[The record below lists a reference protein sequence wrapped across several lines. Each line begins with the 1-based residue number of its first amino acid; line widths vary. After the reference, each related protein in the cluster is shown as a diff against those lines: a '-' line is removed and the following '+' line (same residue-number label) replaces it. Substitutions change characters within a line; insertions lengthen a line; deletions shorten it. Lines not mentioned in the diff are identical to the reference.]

1 MLCFP
6 GGHTPSPLR
15 WMARALVLM
24 TVVAGMALAVPAQPA
39 QAHAQLLSSSPANGE
54 RLATAPTEVTLTFSE
69 SASPVE
75 GGMRL
80 AGPRGAVELGG
91 AHSDPAAADKVVV
104 PLPGTLPEGVHTL
117 TWRVVSADSHPIY
130 GVIVFAVGSA
140 QLGELPAA
148 GAGTDA
154 DPTVRAVFTGLRWLG
169 YAALGL
175 LGGGT
180 VFLLFC
186 WPAGWVQ
193 PRARRLLAA
202 AWAAAL
208 AAATGVL
215 LIQGPYA
222 AGRGL
227 GALLEPG
234 LLGATVETDFG
245 RYVLGRIATLAVA
258 GPVLL
263 LALRGGGRASGAAR
277 WALAVTGAVLL
288 PATWLGTGHA
298 NAERE
303 LLVSAAD
310 LLHTSAMTA
319 WFGGL
324 AFLLLSVVRRK
335 APLPPEQ
342 VGTALRRFSWIAGSA
357 VLVLTVTGI
366 YRAWRGVG
374 SVQALTGTSYGTLLV
389 LKLAAVGA
397 LVWGGA
403 LSRSVV
409 RRRYAA
415 APAPVAAVTA
425 VTAVTEKVLAAV
437 GGPSAP
443 SAPATGRTTPRAE
456 AEREQS
462 ARRQLRWSLRV
473 EVAFAVVVLAFTA
486 VLVATPPGSRPQ
498 APVPTAQRV
507 ELKLTGGGSARI
519 VLESA
524 RAGADARLTVRI
536 SDAKGA
542 VWDVPEASAALRQGS
557 GGPDPMRFA
566 LTRQGPGEFSTSNV
580 ILPVAGVWKVELK
593 VRTTDIDVQTVESEL
608 RVQ

>member
-1 MLCFP
+1 
-6 GGHTPSPLR
+6 
-15 WMARALVLM
+15 M

-54 RLATAPTEVTLTFSE
+54 RLATAPSEVTLTFSE
-69 SASPVE
+69 GASPVE

-80 AGPRGAVELGG
+80 DGPRGDVELGG
-91 AHSDPAAADKVVV
+91 ARNDPAAPDKIVV
-104 PLPGTLPEGVHTL
+104 PLPGTLNEGVHTL

-140 QLGELPAA
+140 ELGELPAA

-175 LGGGT
+175 LGGGA

-186 WPAGWVQ
+186 WPAGWARTR
-193 PRARRLLAA
+193 PRRLLAG

-208 AAATGVL
+208 AAAAGVL

-227 GALLEPG
+227 GALLEPS
-234 LLGATVETDFG
+234 LLGSTVETDFG
-245 RYVLGRIATLAVA
+245 RYVLGRIGLLAVA
-258 GPVLL
+258 GPLLL
-263 LALRGGGRASGAAR
+263 LAVRGGGRTGGAAR
-277 WALAVTGAVLL
+277 RALAVTGAVLL

-298 NAERE
+298 NAEGE

-335 APLPPEQ
+335 APLPADQ
-342 VGTALRRFSWIAGSA
+342 VGTALRRFSWIAGTA

-389 LKLAAVGA
+389 LKLAAVGV

-415 APAPVAAVTA
+415 TPAA
-425 VTAVTEKVLAAV
+425 AVTEKVLAAV

-443 SAPATGRTTPRAE
+443 AASATGRTTPRAE
-456 AEREQS
+456 AERERS

-486 VLVATPPGSRPQ
+486 VLVATPPGSRPA

-507 ELKLTGGGSARI
+507 EVKFTGGSARI
-519 VLESA
+519 VLDPA

-542 VWDVPEASAALRQGS
+542 VRDVPEVSAALRQAS
-557 GGPDPMRFA
+557 GGPDAMRFA

-593 VRTTDIDVQTVESEL
+593 VRTTDIDLQTVESEL
-608 RVQ
+608 RVR